1 MVEHLFEFNTD
12 LLEELREESSSTG
25 VALDD
30 LAFERLASTLEG
42 EAEIETSDRCAWRGA
57 ASGKTLRIDGHGGD
71 PRETDGILSVIITE
85 IFDADQPPSL
95 NAADAKKHFGHLINF
110 VAAARRQEFRDSLHV
125 DTPAF
130 GTATM
135 IAEAWPAVTKVKLIL
150 VTNGI
155 YNARTDAVLAG
166 KIGDIPVTYNI
177 WDLSRFHRVETTG
190 SKEKIVVKFAEE
202 FGGALPA
209 LSASGPET
217 QFPSYLAVIRGSQLA
232 EIFDKWGA
240 RLLESNIRSFI
251 QARRKSV
258 NEGIR
263 DTIKNEPEM
272 FFSYNNGLSATADSV
287 ETEADGT
294 GVRILTARNLQ
305 IVNGGQTTAS
315 LHAALKHSPENL
327 SNVHVQIKLTV
338 VPPDNSEEVVPFI
351 SKYANSQNKVSAAD
365 FFSNHP
371 FHMRMEGYSRRV
383 YAPPAQ
389 GGSRQTRWFYERA
402 RGQYQVERAKLGATD
417 RRRFDAEHPK
427 PQLFAKTDLAKVEL
441 SFRKKP
447 DTVSKGAQKNFAAFA
462 ADIGEAWAAS
472 DKKYDETWFKRL
484 VAKVIIFR
492 ALEKAI
498 PRQEWYPG
506 GYRANIVTHGIAK
519 LVHDVDERD
528 KVLDLDRIWNEQ
540 SVPAGLMACLL
551 TACEA
556 AADVITD
563 PDNGIRN
570 ITEWA
575 KKQACWARVSRLE
588 VDYGGGLDEY
598 LIAPEEAK
606 AAVRDGRREEAMVS
620 GIEAQAKVI
629 ELGGAFWGRLR
640 EWAAPNRSFSLK
652 DDGILKACSQQDRRL
667 PSEKQ
672 CILAVEILGRA
683 REEGYVDDEETPR
696 IRISGG
702 GRMH

>member
-1 MVEHLFEFNTD
+1 MEHLLEFNKD
-12 LLEELREESSSTG
+12 LLDEIKQDVEETG
-25 VALDD
+25 LTLEDI
-30 LAFERLASTLEG
+30 AFDRLCSTLEA
-42 EAEIETSDRCAWRGA
+42 EAELETSERCSWTGA
-57 ASGKTLRIDGHGGD
+57 APGKTLRIDGHGGD
-71 PRETDGILSVIITE
+71 PREAEGVLSVIVSE
-85 IFDADQPPSL
+85 IFDRNQPPSL
-95 NAADAKKHFGHLINF
+95 NAADAKKLFGHLVNF
-110 VAAARRQEFRDSLHV
+110 VAASRRQEFRDSLHV
-125 DTPAF
+125 DTPVF
-130 GTATM
+130 GTAAM
-135 IAEAWPAVTKVKLIL
+135 IAAAWPSVAKVKLIL

-155 YNARTDAVLAG
+155 YNGRTDAVLAG
-166 KIGDIPVTYNI
+166 KIGEIPVTYNI

-209 LSASGPET
+209 LPASGPET
-217 QFPSYLAVIRGSQLA
+217 RFPSYLAVIRGSQLA
-232 EIFDKWGA
+232 NIFDKWGA

-258 NEGIR
+258 NDGIR

-272 FFSYNNGLSATADSV
+272 FFSYNNGLSATADAV

-351 SKYANSQNKVSAAD
+351 SKYANSQNRVNAAD

-402 RGQYQVERAKLGATD
+402 RGQYQVERSKLGATD

-427 PQLFAKTDLAKVEL
+427 PQLFTKTDLAKVEL
-441 SFRKKP
+441 TFRKMP

-462 ADIGEAWAAS
+462 ADIGQAWAAS
-472 DKKYDETWFKRL
+472 DKKYDESWFKRL
-484 VAKVIIFR
+484 VAKLIIFR

-498 PRQEWYPG
+498 PRQDWYPG
-506 GYRANIVTHGIAK
+506 GYRANIITHGIAK
-519 LVHDVDERD
+519 LVNDVDERD

-540 SVPAGLMACLL
+540 IVPAGLLACLL

-563 PDNGIRN
+563 PDSGIRN
-570 ITEWA
+570 ITEWS

-588 VDYGGGLDEY
+588 VDYGDDLDEY

-606 AAVRDGRREEAMVS
+606 AAAREGRREEAMIS

-640 EWAAPNRSFSLK
+640 DWAAPNRSFSLK
-652 DDGILKACSQQDRRL
+652 DDGILRACSQQDRRL

-672 CILAVEILGRA
+672 CILAVDILGRA
-683 REEGYVDDEETPR
+683 RDEGYVDEQETPR

-702 GRMH
+702 GRVH

>member
-1 MVEHLFEFNTD
+1 MEHLLEFNRD
-12 LLEELREESSSTG
+12 LIDELKQDVEVTG
-25 VALDD
+25 LPLAD
-30 LAFERLASTLEG
+30 LAFDRLCATLES
-42 EAEIETSDRCAWRGA
+42 EAELDTSERCCWIGSAP
-57 ASGKTLRIDGHGGD
+57 GKTLRIDGHGGD
-71 PRETDGILSVIITE
+71 PRETEGVLSVIVSE
-85 IFDADQPPSL
+85 IFDVDQPPSL
-95 NAADAKKHFGHLINF
+95 NAADAKKLFGHLINF
-110 VAAARRQEFRDSLHV
+110 VAAARRQEFLNSLHV
-125 DTPAF
+125 DTPAY

-135 IAEAWPAVTKVKLIL
+135 IAEAWPSVTKVKLIL
-150 VTNGI
+150 ITNGI
-155 YNARTDAVLAG
+155 YNARTDAVVAG

-202 FGGALPA
+202 FGGSLPA

-287 ETEADGT
+287 ETEADGA
-294 GVRILTARNLQ
+294 GVRILAARNLQ

-389 GGSRQTRWFYERA
+389 GGNRQTRWFYERA
-402 RGQYQVERAKLGATD
+402 RGQYQVERAKLGTTD

-427 PQLFAKTDLAKVEL
+427 SQLFAKTDLAKVEL
-441 SFRKKP
+441 TFRKKP

-484 VAKVIIFR
+484 VAKLIIFR

-540 SVPAGLMACLL
+540 SVPAGLMACFL

-563 PDNGIRN
+563 PDSGIRN

-588 VDYGGGLDEY
+588 VDYGGSLDEF

-606 AAVRDGRREEAMVS
+606 AAARDGRRDEAMVS

-683 REEGYVDDEETPR
+683 RDEGYVDDEETPR
-696 IRISGG
+696 IKISGG
-702 GRMH
+702 GRVH